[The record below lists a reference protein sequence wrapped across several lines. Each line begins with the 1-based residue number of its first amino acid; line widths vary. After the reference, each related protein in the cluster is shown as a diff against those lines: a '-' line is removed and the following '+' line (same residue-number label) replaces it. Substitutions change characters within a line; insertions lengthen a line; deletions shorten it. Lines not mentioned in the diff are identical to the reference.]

1 MAAVQGPV
9 PVGTPPGEATLG
21 GLGII
26 SWRCIDAALIFSSLA
41 DMRIYIYIYIYI
53 YFFFPYTQ
61 IRHHTK
67 VLTDEWEVDVFFN
80 KNQPR
85 AQRTKLLFKS
95 TQETL

>member
-41 DMRIYIYIYIYI
+41 DMRIYIYIYFFSIYTNTAS
-53 YFFFPYTQ
+53 YQ
-61 IRHHTK
+61 GS
-67 VLTDEWEVDVFFN
+67 D
-80 KNQPR
+80 
-85 AQRTKLLFKS
+85 
-95 TQETL
+95 